1 MPYTIIQAGT
11 ALQLMDTNGN
21 LSNLTLP
28 NGASLDP
35 SIPPRWQI
43 FNNYAMLVNTPTFPL
58 TVDGFGTVR
67 PLTPKAPAVAPI
79 IAAGDSGG
87 LTGTYAGVRYT
98 YIIQDAIGNVIAESD
113 FSPPSNSVT
122 IASSMLKA
130 TGVTTSGDSGISAR
144 RLYRPTSDG
153 SVLFPWIDIPGNTVT
168 TIEDDLSDA
177 SLSLV
182 AAPTLGSVPPLTLL
196 KEWRNLLWGVG
207 NTTRDTLNFTEAGFQ
222 YSWPVFNTIVIPG
235 TGRDQFGI
243 RSLMPRREALG
254 VGRRDI
260 IWQITG
266 TDPTNFAS
274 IKLSEN
280 TGVESN
286 ETVATYQD
294 TVWWLW
300 KDGVYQWDD
309 TGIAN
314 VSDMGGVRSWFT
326 TNSYFNRDLF
336 AQAFAVFDPLRYKY
350 KLYLAGAG
358 SNAIDHW
365 VEYDIQTKTWWGP
378 HLTSAF
384 SPISAF
390 PLVDATDKTQA
401 IAASQDGFVWVEQSL
416 PTDDTNKGIATSLD
430 TKFYSAASADYEK
443 YWGELSM
450 LGKSQP
456 SGILTITPTVGY
468 LDTAPQAPI
477 LYDMT
482 QGRDRL
488 PRLGVGKLMQMNWSH
503 TNPGEPVELYGFI
516 VPNFIVGRR

>member
-11 ALQLMDTNGN
+11 SLQLMDMNGN

-28 NGASLDP
+28 SGVSLDN
-35 SIPPRWQI
+35 SVPPRWQI
-43 FNNYAMLVNTPTFPL
+43 FNGYAMLVNTPTVPL
-58 TVDGFGTVR
+58 TIDGHGTVR
-67 PLTPKAPAVAPI
+67 PLTPKAPAVAPV
-79 IAAGDSGG
+79 IAAGDAGG
-87 LTGTYAGVRYT
+87 LTGSYAGVRYT
-98 YIIQDAIGNVIAESD
+98 YVILDAIGNTIAESD
-113 FSPPSNSVT
+113 FSPPSNAVT
-122 IASSMLKA
+122 ITSSMLKV
-130 TGVTTSGDSGISAR
+130 TGVTTSSDPISAR
-144 RLYRPTSDG
+144 RLYRPTSNG
-153 SVLFPWIDIPGNTVT
+153 AVLFPWIDIPGNTVT

-182 AAPTLGSVPPLTLL
+182 AAPTLGSAPPLVLL
-196 KEWRNLLWGVG
+196 KEWRNILWGVG
-207 NTTRDTLNFTEAGFQ
+207 NTTRDTLNFTVAGSQ
-222 YSWPVFNTIVIPG
+222 WAWSVFNTIVIPG

-266 TDPTNFAS
+266 TDSTNFRS
-274 IKLSEN
+274 VKLSEN

-286 ETVATYQD
+286 ETVVVYQD

-300 KDGVYQWDD
+300 KDGVYQWDNN
-309 TGIAN
+309 GIQN
-314 VSDMGGVRSWFT
+314 VSDAGGVRSWFT

-358 SNAIDHW
+358 SNVIDHW
-365 VEYDIQTKTWWGP
+365 VEYDVETKTWWGP
-378 HLTSAF
+378 HLTNAF
-384 SPISAF
+384 TPISAF
-390 PLVDATDKTQA
+390 PLVDAADKTQA
-401 IAASQDGFVWVEQSL
+401 IAGSQSGFVWVEQSTA
-416 PTDDTNKGIATSLD
+416 TDDSGVGIPTSLD
-430 TKFYSAASADYEK
+430 TKFFAGASAEYDK

-450 LGKSQP
+450 LGKAQTA
-456 SGILTITPTVGY
+456 GTLTVTPTVGY
-468 LDTAPQAPI
+468 LNATPQAPI

-482 QGRDRL
+482 QGRQRL

-503 TNPGEPVELYGFI
+503 TNAGEPVEIYGFI